1 MSGIRTFA
9 SMVIAL
15 GACATAG
22 DGGGGN
28 NGNVDA
34 PGNTNVDAPGTTNI
48 DAPGGSV
55 DAPPTPVD
63 APAGNID
70 AALQTITLSQ
80 NGAMTITAANTI
92 SCNKGS
98 PGFVTS

>member
-1 MSGIRTFA
+1 MSGIRLFA

-15 GACATAG
+15 GACASAG
-22 DGGGGN
+22 EGGN

-34 PGNTNVDAPGTTNI
+34 PAHHNPDGSGGNVDAPGGNV

-55 DAPPTPVD
+55 DAPATPID

-80 NGAMTITAANTI
+80 MTAAAIVAGNTP
-92 SCNKGS
+92 SCN
-98 PGFVTS
+98 VT